1 MFNTIIKQMPKCPV
15 CNRVLKKT
23 VVSDSGRDETAF
35 SCHQCGN
42 FVLSGT
48 LIATLPSILQKNKNA
63 DVKISHA
70 LRMMQRV
77 NKKVEL
83 STSTIDAILEKPLP
97 RPQEQADLL
106 IRWIAE
112 HSDSPGDQVSLD
124 PIEDHLSI
132 IGAKTEEGVVLVLSH
147 LIKVGFVNG
156 ELIKY
161 SDGTKGSGELALSFD
176 GWNYYETLL
185 KGGVTY
191 RKAFMAMQFGDP
203 DLNAVLENVFKP
215 SVKMSGFDLFK
226 LDDAPQAGLIDDRL
240 RVEIQSSDFLIAD
253 LTHANNGAYWEAGYA
268 EGLGKPVIYTCEKE
282 QFDSPQ
288 KTHFDTNHHL
298 TVVWDKNAPE
308 LAGDLLKATIRATLP
323 QLAKLED

>member
-1 MFNTIIKQMPKCPV
+1 MSDLCPV
-15 CNRVLKKT
+15 CNIELKKAPHDGFERNVTTYSCYRCGDFVLPRDFVEDRVL
-23 VVSDSGRDETAF
+23 RQ
-35 SCHQCGN
+35 H
-42 FVLSGT
+42 
-48 LIATLPSILQKNKNA
+48 KNG
-63 DVKISHA
+63 DVKLSHA
-70 LRMMQRV
+70 LRTMQGK
-77 NKKVEL
+77 NKRVEL
-83 STSTIDAILEKPLP
+83 SKSMIDAILEKPLP

-106 IRWIAE
+106 IRWLAE
-112 HSDSPGDQVSLD
+112 HSENPGDEVSLD
-124 PIEDHLSI
+124 PIEHHLSI
-132 IGAKTEEGVVLVLSH
+132 IGAKTEKGVVLVLSH
-147 LIKVGFVNG
+147 LIKIDLVNG
-156 ELIKY
+156 SFK
-161 SDGTKGSGELALSFD
+161 SDPTGRIYAGFEKLVLTFQ
-176 GWNYYETLL
+176 GWNHYETLL
-185 KGGVTY
+185 KGSTTY
-191 RKAFMAMQFGDP
+191 RKAFMAMKFGDI

-215 SVKMSGFDLFK
+215 SVKMAGFDLFK

-323 QLAKLED
+323 HLAKLED